1 MIRKPKI
8 TGGIILGMRGKRPM
22 AVADE
27 PESDVVFSD
36 PSVIYSAVPQICGF
50 PWRIDSDGE
59 FSIGPITGP
68 QTGILAAEITTR
80 LDVNGSGAQI
90 CLLERYSQS
99 VANDGGSYSWD
110 GGVTDASAEI
120 VIRPYDNTSDENVA
134 PALDPGTGVA
144 TPATSMW
151 QLAIVKY
158 YEGQYYLCITL
169 NPPNNG
175 VPSVKVFPTEF
186 DTANPL

>member
-1 MIRKPKI
+1 MSDKPRV
-8 TGGIILGMRGKRPM
+8 TGGIVLGLKGKRPM

-27 PESDVVFSD
+27 PEEELRFSNPVVT
-36 PSVIYSAVPQICGF
+36 YSAIPQICGF
-50 PWRIDSDGE
+50 PWRTGNDGV

-68 QTGILAAEITTR
+68 QTGILAAEITTT
-80 LDVNGSGAQI
+80 LNLAGDGARI
-90 CLLERYSQS
+90 YIREKYSQL

-110 GGVTDASAEI
+110 GAISDGVAEI
-120 VIRPYDNTSDENVA
+120 IVRAYSDLTDENVA
-134 PALDPGTGVA
+134 PTLDAGTGVA

-151 QLAIVKY
+151 QVAIVKY

-169 NPPNNG
+169 NPPDNG
-175 VPSVKVFPTEF
+175 VPSAKVFPTEF

>member
-1 MIRKPKI
+1 MSRRPKV
-8 TGGIILGMRGKRPM
+8 TGGIILGWKGKRPM

-27 PESDVVFSD
+27 PEDVVASSN
-36 PSVIYSAVPQICGF
+36 PVVTYSAVAQICGF
-50 PWRIDSDGE
+50 PWRAEADGE

-80 LDVNGSGAQI
+80 LDLSGDGARIYLREQ
-90 CLLERYSQS
+90 YSQS

-110 GGVTDASAEI
+110 GGVTSGSAEI
-120 VIRPYDNTSDENVA
+120 VVRPYDNTTNENVA
-134 PALDPGTGVA
+134 PTLDAGTGVA

-151 QLAIVKY
+151 QIAIVKY

-169 NPPNNG
+169 NPPDNG
-175 VPSVKVFPTEF
+175 VPSAKVFPTEF
-186 DTANPL
+186 DTENPL